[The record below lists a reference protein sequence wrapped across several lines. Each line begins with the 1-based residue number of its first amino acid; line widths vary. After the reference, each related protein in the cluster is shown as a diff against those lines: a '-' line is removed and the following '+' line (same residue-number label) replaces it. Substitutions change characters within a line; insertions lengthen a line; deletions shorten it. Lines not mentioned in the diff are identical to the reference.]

1 MGPCR
6 GRWCGIIIIG
16 NVTGSTVNNIFI
28 VVTVLAMMIGPR
40 YSLTT
45 TTTILGH
52 DGGGGRRR
60 HGRVIKIGGNAFPCR
75 LVVVGRIGPGRII
88 RDHHMVSNDGSGR
101 CGGVIHYYRVNQRA
115 NVGRRIRW
123 DAR

>member
-1 MGPCR
+1 M
-6 GRWCGIIIIG
+6 
-16 NVTGSTVNNIFI
+16 NNIFI
-28 VVTVLAMMIGPR
+28 VVTVLAMMIGPI
-40 YSLTT
+40 YSMTT
-45 TTTILGH
+45 TTTTTAILGH
-52 DGGGGRRR
+52 DGGSGRR

-101 CGGVIHYYRVNQRA
+101 CGGNIHYYRVNQRA

>member
-1 MGPCR
+1 M
-6 GRWCGIIIIG
+6 IL
-16 NVTGSTVNNIFI
+16 NNIFI
-28 VVTVLAMMIGPR
+28 VVAVLAMMIGPR
-40 YSLTT
+40 YSM

-52 DGGGGRRR
+52 TAGGGGSGRR
-60 HGRVIKIGGNAFPCR
+60 HGRVVIKIGGNAFPCR
-75 LVVVGRIGPGRII
+75 LVVGSIGPGRII

-101 CGGVIHYYRVNQRA
+101 CGGVIHYDRVNQLA